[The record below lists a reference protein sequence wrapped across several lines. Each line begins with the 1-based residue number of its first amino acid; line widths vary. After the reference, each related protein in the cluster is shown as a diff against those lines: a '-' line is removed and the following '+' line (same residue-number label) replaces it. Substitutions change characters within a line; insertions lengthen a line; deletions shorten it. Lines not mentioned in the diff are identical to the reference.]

1 MKTSLFRAAM
11 GSLLCGGFLHFSLA
25 QEFIQD
31 LGNSTIVAEQSTETV
46 LDGLREDEVLKAEK
60 LDRKIST
67 TIAETIKNEPDI
79 AIRSMGPAAARPVI
93 KGLSGSHVA
102 ITEDGSF
109 CGDMSATSPDHAVAS
124 EVLTAHKLRITRG
137 PQILMQTFAT
147 AGGVIQVEHNDIPFE
162 IATARAFSTNDSL
175 HHDSSSG
182 DTSTRDAAPSNFSS
196 RNSANDSQ
204 LHGYVTGYTESGQPG
219 FVSVVGANAN
229 IHGLMLKGELSTRNM
244 GDMQTPNGNL
254 KNTDIQNKSFAV
266 GAAYNFERFKLG
278 ASFRN
283 FNSTYGIPGGFI
295 GGHPNGVDIDLFKRD
310 LTLRGL
316 YLPAQKSSNTL
327 SVTFRLNQYH
337 HTEYETKEYVGAE
350 FAVNQENIRIEK
362 FIAQS
367 GPFFGIHFGGEFD
380 IRSVEMGG
388 YVFTPP
394 TNSYAASI
402 FSVASLNG
410 WRDGMEI
417 TLSAR
422 LGGAFF
428 RPQESIVAD
437 KDAIED
443 CNFALWAIAAEFSQ
457 RVAPGKFL
465 TLDVFRTTRAPTI
478 EELYN
483 QGPHLA
489 AYTYERGN
497 HKLEAESGYGAE
509 LDFRDYG
516 EVINWRAAVHSTWF
530 LIHLAP
536 RATGDTNWS
545 QILPIYQVSGDDALL
560 MGASASVELPAEQGF
575 YAQAGA
581 SYVCGFYQN
590 ENWSDMPQIPPFKFH
605 GEIAY
610 LWAHVR
616 AGFNTEFALAQNR
629 VDRYE
634 ESTPGYIT
642 FGASLEFHWSLAL
655 AHYSIVLRG
664 ENLFNADVRNHLS
677 RLKSVMPEK
686 GRNVSILAKAEF

>member
-1 MKTSLFRAAM
+1 MNNTLIRAVM
-11 GSLLCGGFLHFSLA
+11 GSLLCGGFLHFSFA
-25 QEFIQD
+25 QEFVQD
-31 LGNSTIVAEQSTETV
+31 LGNSTIVAEQSTETI
-46 LDGLREDEVLKAEK
+46 LDGLRKDEDLQAEK

-79 AIRSMGPAAARPVI
+79 AIRFMGPAAARPVI
-93 KGLSGSHVA
+93 KGLSGSHVTL
-102 ITEDGSF
+102 TEDGSF

-124 EVLTAHKLRITRG
+124 EVLTAHKLDIVRG
-137 PQILMQTFAT
+137 PRILSESFAT
-147 AGGVIQVEHNDIPFE
+147 AGGVIHVNHQDIPFD
-162 IATARAFSTNDSL
+162 DSL
-175 HHDSSSG
+175 
-182 DTSTRDAAPSNFSS
+182 F
-196 RNSANDSQ
+196 
-204 LHGYVTGYTESGQPG
+204 HGYVTGYAESGQPG
-219 FVSVVGANAN
+219 FATVVGANAN
-229 IHGLMLKGELSTRNM
+229 VHGLSLKGELSARNM
-244 GDMQTPNGNL
+244 GDMKTPDGDL
-254 KNTDIQNKSFAV
+254 KNTDIENKSIAI
-266 GAAYNFERFKLG
+266 GAAYSFNRFKLG

-283 FNSTYGIPGGFI
+283 FDSKYGIPGGFI

-316 YLPAQKSSNTL
+316 YIPAQKSSDTL
-327 SVTFRLNQYH
+327 SVTFRFNQYH
-337 HTEYETKEYVGAE
+337 HTEYETKDYVGAE
-350 FAVNQENIRIEK
+350 FAVNQENVRIEK
-362 FIAQS
+362 FIANS

-380 IRSVEMGG
+380 MRSIEMGG

-394 TNSYAASI
+394 TNSYSASL
-402 FSVASLNG
+402 FSVSSING
-410 WRDGMEI
+410 WWSGMEI

-428 RPQESIVAD
+428 RPQESVVAD
-437 KDAIED
+437 KGAVENR
-443 CNFALWAIAAEFSQ
+443 NFGLWAIGAEFSQ

-497 HKLEAESGYGAE
+497 HKLDAESGYGAE
-509 LDFRDYG
+509 LEFRNYG
-516 EVINWRAAVHSTWF
+516 EIINWRAAVHSTWF
-530 LIHLAP
+530 LNHLAP

-560 MGASASVELPAEQGF
+560 MGGSASVELPADQGF

-605 GEIAY
+605 GEVAY
-610 LWAHVR
+610 LWTHVR
-616 AGFNTEFALAQNR
+616 AGIHTEFALAQNR
-629 VDRYE
+629 VDHYE
-634 ESTPGYIT
+634 ERTPGYVT
-642 FGASLEFHWSLAL
+642 FGASLEFHRSLAL
-655 AHYSIVLRG
+655 AHYSIILRG
-664 ENLFNADVRNHLS
+664 ENLFDADVRNHLS

-686 GRNVSILAKAEF
+686 GRNISILAKAEF

>member
-1 MKTSLFRAAM
+1 MSMKAEITITSTIMNSTLIRAAM
-11 GSLLCGGFLHFSLA
+11 GSLLLGGFLHSFA

-31 LGNSTIVAEQSTETV
+31 LGNSTVVAEQSSETI
-46 LDGLREDEVLKAEK
+46 LDGLREDEVLKAQK

-93 KGLSGSHVA
+93 KGLSGSHVTL
-102 ITEDGSF
+102 TEDGSF

-137 PQILMQTFAT
+137 PQILAQTFAT

-162 IATARAFSTNDSL
+162 IAQPQGAPTQS
-175 HHDSSSG
+175 
-182 DTSTRDAAPSNFSS
+182 AAVSNT
-196 RNSANDSQ
+196 Q
-204 LHGYVTGYTESGQPG
+204 IHGYIADYAESGQPG
-219 FVSVVGANAN
+219 FATVIGVNGN
-229 IHGLMLKGELSTRNM
+229 IHRLSLKGELSARNM
-244 GDMQTPNGNL
+244 GDMQTPNGTL
-254 KNTDIQNKSFAV
+254 KNTEIENKSIAV
-266 GAAYNFERFKLG
+266 GAAYSFERFNLG
-278 ASFRN
+278 ASFRT
-283 FNSTYGIPGGFI
+283 FNSNYGIPGGFI
-295 GGHPNGVDIDLFKRD
+295 GGHPNGVDIELSKRD

-316 YLPAQKSSNTL
+316 YLPAQKSSDTL

-350 FAVNQENIRIEK
+350 FAVNQENVRIEK

-394 TNSYAASI
+394 TNSYTASL

-410 WRDGMEI
+410 WRNGLEI

-437 KDAIED
+437 KEAIED
-443 CNFALWAIAAEFSQ
+443 RNFALWAIAAEFSQ

-465 TLDVFRTTRAPTI
+465 TLDIFRTTRAPTI

-497 HKLEAESGYGAE
+497 HKLDAESGYGAE
-509 LDFRDYG
+509 LEFRDYG
-516 EVINWRAAVHSTWF
+516 EIINWRAAVHSTWF
-530 LIHLAP
+530 LNYLAP

-560 MGASASVELPAEQGF
+560 MGASASVETVAETGF

-610 LWAHVR
+610 LWTHVR
-616 AGFNTEFALAQNR
+616 AGINTEFALAQNR
-629 VDRYE
+629 LDRYE
-634 ESTPGYIT
+634 ERTPGYAT
-642 FGASLEFHWSLAL
+642 FGASLEFHWSLTL
-655 AHYSIVLRG
+655 ANYSINLRG
-664 ENLFNADVRNHLS
+664 DNLFNADVRNHLS